1 MSNNQLSVFNFEES
15 TPIRTVTIDK
25 ITWFVGKDVCLA
37 LGYADP
43 TNAMK
48 QHCKG
53 VVKRHPLETAGCDAA
68 DLRIEAAGGTEVRTV
83 GL

>member
-1 MSNNQLSVFNFEES
+1 MSKKELSVFNFEES
-15 TPIRTVTIDK
+15 TPIRVITIDGEQ
-25 ITWFVGKDVCLA
+25 WFVGKDVCLA

-53 VVKRHPLETAGCDAA
+53 VVKRHPP
-68 DLRIEAAGGTEVRTV
+68 
-83 GL
+83 